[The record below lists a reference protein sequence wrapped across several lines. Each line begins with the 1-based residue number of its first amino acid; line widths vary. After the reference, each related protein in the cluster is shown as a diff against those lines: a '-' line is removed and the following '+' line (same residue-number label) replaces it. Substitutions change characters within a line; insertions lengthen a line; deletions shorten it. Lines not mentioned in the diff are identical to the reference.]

1 MSASDKIRLTVLT
14 TINAPVEKV
23 WDFWTNP
30 FHILHW
36 NFASDDWQTT
46 YAENDLKAGGR
57 FLSRMEAKDG
67 SMGFDF
73 TGEYTRIEL
82 HQKIG
87 FLLDDGRSVELT
99 LISSENET
107 TIQEVFEA
115 EQENTPELQQKG
127 WQSILDNFRHYV
139 ESNGSNEFMHFEN
152 KINASANK
160 VFKTMIDEKTY
171 REWTKEFHPTS
182 HFKGTWKKG
191 SKILFLGTDSKGNQ
205 GGMVSKIKEIIPD
218 RFISIE
224 NLGIVQNGIEIMC
237 GPEVDSW
244 AGSLENY
251 TFKAENDKTI
261 LSIDIDSNQD
271 FRTYFEE
278 TWPKALEKLKAICE
292 NK

>member
-1 MSASDKIRLTVLT
+1 MSTSDKIRLTVLT

-36 NFASDDWQTT
+36 NNASDDWQTT

-73 TGEYTRIEL
+73 TGEYTRIDF
-82 HQKIG
+82 HQKIES
-87 FLLDDGRSVELT
+87 LLDDGRSVELT
-99 LISSENET
+99 LIPVEKGT
-107 TIQEVFEA
+107 TVKEVFEA

-127 WQSILDNFRHYV
+127 WQAILDNFRHYV
-139 ESNGSNEFMHFEN
+139 ESNGSKEFMHFETS
-152 KINASANK
+152 INASANK

-171 REWTKEFHPTS
+171 REWTKEFNPTS
-182 HFKGTWKKG
+182 YFKGTWQKG
-191 SKILFLGTDSKGNQ
+191 SKIVFLGTDSKGNQ

-224 NLGIVQNGIEIMC
+224 NLGIIQNGIEIMC

-251 TFKAENDKTI
+251 TFIAVNDKTI
-261 LSIDIDSNQD
+261 ISIDIDSNQE
-271 FRTYFEE
+271 FRSYFEE

-292 NK
+292 NQ